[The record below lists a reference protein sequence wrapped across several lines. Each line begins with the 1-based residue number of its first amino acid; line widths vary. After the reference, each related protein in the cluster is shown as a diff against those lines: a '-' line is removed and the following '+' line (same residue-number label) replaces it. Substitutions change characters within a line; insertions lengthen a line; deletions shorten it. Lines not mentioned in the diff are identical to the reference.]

1 MTTIRSFI
9 AIELSN
15 ETRAALA
22 DLQER
27 LKAVT
32 PPRTVHW
39 TKPQSIHLT
48 LHFLGNIT
56 TKQVVKVTE
65 MVQTVASTGQSLS
78 LRLEGLGCF
87 PNMRRPRI
95 VWVGVMGETDSLVK
109 IHRDL
114 GQKLRVIDF
123 KPETRPYSPHLTIGR
138 VKKGVQSRQLS
149 RLGQIL
155 EREQAKVGPLATL
168 PINEISLMKS
178 ELKPAGAIYTQLT
191 RGVMK

>member
-15 ETRAALA
+15 EACAALA
-22 DLQER
+22 DLQDR

-32 PPRTVHW
+32 PPRTLRW

-56 TKQVVKVTE
+56 AKQVVKVTE
-65 MVQTVASTGQSLS
+65 IVQTVASTGQSFS

-95 VWVGVMGETDSLVK
+95 VWVGVMGETD
-109 IHRDL
+109 
-114 GQKLRVIDF
+114 
-123 KPETRPYSPHLTIGR
+123 
-138 VKKGVQSRQLS
+138 
-149 RLGQIL
+149 
-155 EREQAKVGPLATL
+155 
-168 PINEISLMKS
+168 
-178 ELKPAGAIYTQLT
+178 
-191 RGVMK
+191 